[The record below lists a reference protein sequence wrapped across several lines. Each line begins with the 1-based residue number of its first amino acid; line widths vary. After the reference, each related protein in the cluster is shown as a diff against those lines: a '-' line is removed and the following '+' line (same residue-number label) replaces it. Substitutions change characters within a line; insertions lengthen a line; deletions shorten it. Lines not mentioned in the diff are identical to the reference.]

1 MADHVDTARGES
13 FSGESDKNTQVGESD
28 GRNHSVVE
36 SAGKGSVG
44 PMDNIDHVHVE
55 SADSDGHTDSGEHED
70 RIEKISHPSRK
81 GSMTAAER
89 ARRNANAKLANPL
102 AGYSQTELKAMG
114 AAFAKKYQVGEEED
128 TRAFE
133 LGACLAQDPMNYTTI
148 QGLDADEVEVLK
160 REFTNRWSQPR
171 LLYLVIV
178 LCSTCAAVQGMD
190 ETVVNGGQL
199 FYGPQFGIGGKDSR
213 STWLLGLVN
222 SAPYLCCAFIGC
234 WLTVPFNNV
243 FGRRGTIFITCT
255 FSALACFWQAF
266 TNTWWHMFIAR
277 FALGLGIGP
286 KSATVP
292 IYAAETTPPGIRGAL
307 VMQWQMWTAF
317 GIMLGYVA
325 DLAFYQVP
333 DPAGITG
340 LNWRLM
346 MASAMMPAVI
356 VVCFVF
362 LCPESPRWYLS
373 KGRHYKAYQ
382 SMVKLRF
389 NKVQAAR
396 DLYYMHTLL
405 EAENEL
411 AFHRG
416 NPIKE
421 LITVP
426 RNRRALIGSEIVMFM
441 QQFCGVNVIAYYSS
455 QIFVDA
461 KFTEVSALAASLGFG
476 IINFVFAIPAIYTID
491 TFGRRNLLLT
501 TFPLMSL
508 FLFFTGFSF
517 LIPEDTLHTARI
529 ACIALGIYLFG
540 VVYSPGEGPV
550 PFTYSAEAYPLYIRP
565 LGMSLATATTWFFNF
580 VLSITWPS
588 LETAFTTTGAFC
600 WYAAWNIVGFFAVL
614 FFLPETKGKTLE
626 ELDQVFG
633 MPTHAHAAYGA
644 RQIPYFFKRYILRQ
658 HIEPERLY
666 GKESGGEAEY
676 DHDEEKYVN

>member
-1 MADHVDTARGES
+1 MVDHADVPRGDS
-13 FSGESDKNTQVGESD
+13 FSGDSDNNTQVGEPD
-28 GRNHSVVE
+28 IRNQSVVD
-36 SAGKGSVG
+36 SAHKGSVPTAG
-44 PMDNIDHVHVE
+44 DIDHTRVE
-55 SADSDGHTDSGEHED
+55 DGNYDGHTDSEERDD
-70 RIEKISHPSRK
+70 RIESISHPSRK

-89 ARRNANAKLANPL
+89 ARRNVNARLANPL
-102 AGYSQTELKAMG
+102 AGYSQVELKAMG
-114 AAFAKKYQVGEEED
+114 AAFAKKYQVGDEED
-128 TRAFE
+128 VRAFE
-133 LGACLAQDPMNYTTI
+133 LGACLAQNPINYNSVH
-148 QGLDADEVEVLK
+148 GLELDEIEVLK
-160 REFTNRWSQPR
+160 REFTNRWSQPK

-178 LCSTCAAVQGMD
+178 LCSTCAAVQGMGEFESHLIFWFDIILTRIAD

-199 FYGPQFGIGGKDSR
+199 FYGPQFGIGGKDPR

-234 WLTVPFNNV
+234 WLTVPFNNL

-382 SMVKLRF
+382 SMVELRY

-396 DLYYMHTLL
+396 DLFYMHTLL

-426 RNRRALIGSEIVMFM
+426 RNRRALIGSEIVRSL
-441 QQFCGVNVIAYYSS
+441 SS
-455 QIFVDA
+455 PFR
-461 KFTEVSALAASLGFG
+461 G
-476 IINFVFAIPAIYTID
+476 P
-491 TFGRRNLLLT
+491 LLT
-501 TFPLMSL
+501 
-508 FLFFTGFSF
+508 
-517 LIPEDTLHTARI
+517 
-529 ACIALGIYLFG
+529 
-540 VVYSPGEGPV
+540 
-550 PFTYSAEAYPLYIRP
+550 
-565 LGMSLATATTWFFNF
+565 W
-580 VLSITWPS
+580 
-588 LETAFTTTGAFC
+588 
-600 WYAAWNIVGFFAVL
+600 
-614 FFLPETKGKTLE
+614 
-626 ELDQVFG
+626 
-633 MPTHAHAAYGA
+633 
-644 RQIPYFFKRYILRQ
+644 LR
-658 HIEPERLY
+658 H
-666 GKESGGEAEY
+666 
-676 DHDEEKYVN
+676 